1 MADDEALREA
11 LIELEALRRREAT
24 ALRESNAL
32 VNCLSAVATARTP
45 EAALARLL
53 DAIRDSVECA
63 VVAIVGE
70 GEAGGD
76 AKSDDAKIRVATDA
90 ALIDTGVPAALLKG
104 RKTRRIVA
112 LADVDWWS
120 ARDDLPAMGS
130 LVAAP
135 MRLGTGRGALVC
147 FARERDAFSVADAKV
162 LPRLA
167 KVAAQALAT
176 LELSRRNA
184 FLAGVIDKSAVSV
197 SVADIRTDGM
207 PLIYVNDAFTALTG
221 YSRDDALG
229 QNCRFLS
236 AEPQD
241 SPVRTALRNAVA
253 SASVGEFELRNRR
266 RDGEFFWNR
275 LSLYPIDGEDG
286 APRFLVAT
294 QVDISAEKNAEAAR
308 ETASRRLRSALSTT
322 SEGFLLLTPEGR
334 IVFANDRYRDFFETQ
349 SGGWDDGADFVK
361 AWAGRLRDLGEE
373 EHQVVKASRLHRDE
387 LFAGARDKEV
397 TLPDGRVLLM
407 NNRTTTE
414 GGVVSI
420 ATNITSLKATERIL
434 AQRAAAID
442 ASQDGVAVADDEGR
456 LLYANQSYLQM
467 YGYEHQYELL
477 GKSWRIAFPEDQW
490 ERVKREAIPALQEQ
504 GSWRAELPGVSKAG
518 DQVLQEVSVT
528 YAPGVGV
535 VCIAR
540 DMRQRAKARSERARL
555 IEQLQA
561 AQRQE
566 AIGQLAAGVAHD
578 FNNVLS
584 AITGSASLIEGDLER
599 GRSVADHVERILQAG
614 EQAQGLVKRLL
625 NFGARRSEKSKL
637 DLRDAVGEGVDLLRS
652 GVPPRIELT
661 FQAPDAPIMAQ
672 ADPTDLM
679 QIILNLGINAR
690 DAIGA
695 DAGRIAIE
703 VAMMSAP
710 PSVAQVGAVDP
721 EGEYARILVAD
732 TGAGMTGDQIDGIFR
747 AYFSTKGDR
756 GTGLGLSVV
765 STIVRNLGG
774 AIEVAS
780 TPGAGSEFAIYYPLA
795 EVAEA
800 GSVRRAAPDVSAD
813 LSGRLILICDDNI
826 GVAETHAALL
836 ENAGAE
842 TAVVDDPR
850 DALEALTEDPD
861 AWDALLTDFDMPH
874 MDGAALAT
882 AAKAARA
889 DLPVV
894 LCTAFDLHQRS
905 GAVFDGE
912 LEKPAEPG
920 ALISTLAAAIKAH
933 QTADN

>member
-32 VNCLSAVATARTP
+32 VNCLSAVATAHDP

-63 VVAIVGE
+63 VVAIVGA
-70 GEAGGD
+70 AGVD
-76 AKSDDAKIRVATDA
+76 QAKVRAATDA
-90 ALIDTGVPAALLKG
+90 ALIDSDVPAALLKG

-120 ARDDLPAMGS
+120 ARDDLPEMGS
-130 LVAAP
+130 LLAAP
-135 MRLGTGRGALVC
+135 LRLETGRGALVC
-147 FARERDAFSVADAKV
+147 LSRERDAFSAADAKV

-167 KVAAQALAT
+167 EVAAQALAT

-197 SVADIRTDGM
+197 SVADMRTEGM
-207 PLIYVNDAFTALTG
+207 PLIYVNDAFTSLTG
-221 YSRDDALG
+221 YSREETLG

-236 AEPQD
+236 AEPRE
-241 SPVRTALRNAVA
+241 SPVRTALREAVA

-266 RDGEFFWNR
+266 RNGEVFWNR

-286 APRFLVAT
+286 LPRFLVAT
-294 QVDISAEKNAEAAR
+294 QVDISAEKNAEADR

-334 IVFANDRYRDFFETQ
+334 IVFANSRYRDFFETT
-349 SGGWDDGADFVK
+349 SGGWDEGSDFVG
-361 AWAGRLRDLGEE
+361 AWAARLSDLGEP
-373 EHQVVKASRLHRDE
+373 EHVILRKARSYRDE
-387 LFAGARDKEV
+387 LFAGARDREV

-407 NNRTTTE
+407 NNRTTAE

-456 LLYANQSYLQM
+456 LLYANQSYLRM

-477 GKSWRIAFPEDQW
+477 GKSWRVVFPEEQW
-490 ERVKREAIPALQEQ
+490 DRIKREAIPALQEH
-504 GSWRAELPGVSKAG
+504 GSWRAELPGVSKTG
-518 DQVLQEVSVT
+518 QEVLQEVSVT
-528 YAPGVGV
+528 YAMGVGV

-599 GRSVADHVERILQAG
+599 GRPIAGHVDRILQAG
-614 EQAQGLVKRLL
+614 EQAQGLIKRLL
-625 NFGARRSEKSKL
+625 NFGARRSEKTSC
-637 DLRDAVGEGVDLLRS
+637 DLRDVIAEGVDLLKS
-652 GVPPRIELT
+652 GLPPRVELSYG
-661 FQAPDAPIMAQ
+661 APATPVMAQ

-679 QIILNLGINAR
+679 QIILNLGINGR

-695 DAGRIAIE
+695 DTGRINVDLALM
-703 VAMMSAP
+703 AAP
-710 PSVAQVGAVDP
+710 PAATQVGAVDP
-721 EGEYARILVAD
+721 DRKYARISVSD
-732 TGAGMTGDQIDGIFR
+732 TGAGMTEAQIDGIFR
-747 AYFSTKGDR
+747 AYFSTKGDQ

-774 AIEVAS
+774 AVAVTS
-780 TPGAGSEFAIYYPLA
+780 RPGAGSEFVVYYPLS
-795 EVAEA
+795 EVAETGTVKA
-800 GSVRRAAPDVSAD
+800 SAPVGSAD
-813 LSGRLILICDDNI
+813 LSGRLILICDDNV

-836 ENAGAE
+836 ESAGAE

-850 DALEALTEDPD
+850 DALEALTEDTE

-874 MDGAALAT
+874 MDGAALAE

-894 LCTAFDLHQRS
+894 LCTAFDLHMRS
-905 GAVFDGE
+905 GALFDGE

-920 ALISTLAAAIKAH
+920 ALISTLAAAIKTHKVAE
-933 QTADN
+933 D